1 MGCVPKIYKYA
12 SSKFDHDVILFFTDS
27 GFELSGPAN
36 LLPHIFTQLTG
47 PVPAISWAAHQARS
61 VHISP
66 KRDFKASCRTALQ
79 QGF

>member
-1 MGCVPKIYKYA
+1 MGGAPTIYKYA
-12 SSKFDHDVILFFTDS
+12 SSKFGHDAILFFTDN

-47 PVPAISWAAHQARS
+47 PAPAICWAAHQARS

-66 KRDFKASCRTALQ
+66 KRDLKASRRTALQ